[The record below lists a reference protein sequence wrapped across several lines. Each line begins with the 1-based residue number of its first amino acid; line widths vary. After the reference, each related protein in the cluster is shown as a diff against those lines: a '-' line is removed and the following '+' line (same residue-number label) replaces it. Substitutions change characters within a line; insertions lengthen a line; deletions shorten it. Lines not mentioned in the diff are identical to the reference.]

1 MLLLILARQQYRSS
15 LNNNL
20 YSLSEMML
28 FSHGQAKDLLS
39 LGIPHIPPGMEVTAS
54 ITISHPQRH

>member
-20 YSLSEMML
+20 HSLSEMK
-28 FSHGQAKDLLS
+28 FPRGQAKDLLS